1 MASSALDLPVS
12 SFDAPIRICVTC
24 GDLNGVGLEVFLKA
38 LWRIA
43 QDDGHALGR
52 ASEARLTLLAPLH
65 RVQAYFDAVWR
76 ANPKA
81 FPPQYEWDSHSLDAR
96 HARLRIGNVSCRV
109 GLPEDANAEKAGR
122 AAVRNEAQ
130 DEMQEAPEFGAET
143 VEGGRIAL
151 ASLQAS
157 VRALRNAEADAVCTM
172 PVSKRALHMAGFP
185 FPGQTEFYGDA
196 FPSGAP
202 PTMIL
207 ATEAAALDPARAP
220 VRVGLATVHIPL
232 GQVAGAL
239 NVDLLMRQLESLR
252 AALRQDFGVAAPR
265 LAVLGLNPH
274 AGEGGILGDEEQAI
288 IEPALAKARARGV
301 HAEGPFPADGFFAR
315 GEYRRFDAI
324 LAMYHDQGLIPLKLL
339 AGAGGVNITAGL
351 SIVRVSPDHGAAFGI
366 AGRGVADE
374 QSALEA
380 LETAFQIAR
389 RRREQARLVKDSF

>member
-24 GDLNGVGLEVFLKA
+24 GDLNGVGLEVFFKA
-38 LWRIA
+38 FWRIA
-43 QDDGHALGR
+43 QDDGHILGR

-65 RVQAYFDAVWR
+65 RVQAYFDAVCR

-81 FPPQYEWDSHSLDAR
+81 FPPQYEWDSNSWNAQ
-96 HARLRIGNVSCRV
+96 HARLRISKLSCRV
-109 GLPEDANAEKAGR
+109 GLPEDTNPEEAGDAAASNEK
-122 AAVRNEAQ
+122 Q
-130 DEMQEAPEFGAET
+130 CAPEFGAET

-172 PVSKRALHMAGFP
+172 PVSKRALQMAGFP

-239 NVDLLMRQLESLR
+239 NVDLLMRRLESLW

-274 AGEGGILGDEEQAI
+274 AGEGGILGDEEQTV
-288 IEPALAKARARGV
+288 IEPALAEARARGV

-351 SIVRVSPDHGAAFGI
+351 SVVRVSPDHGTAFGI

-389 RRREQARLVKDSF
+389 RRREEARLVKDSF